1 MFSPRRYCRYRI
13 YLGCVLFYSSFWIHS
28 LSIHL
33 HVHHVGFLLCPL
45 SFPGALFLS
54 FVLFW
59 LRRCGVGF
67 PWEISIV
74 IGAWTI
80 FVRTCC
86 LATFRIFPLFWW
98 LIAYRI
104 LFSRIVCDI
113 AVLLVLVVAVSRL
126 AFWRNNSCNP
136 FYRWFSWGKTIVWP
150 RLMPSFFIKF
160 PAGQCLMMYDD
171 RYWYME
177 THVSCIPVTGNLKIK
192 QNKNL
197 SKNWIL
203 SILQS

>member
-1 MFSPRRYCRYRI
+1 MCAMWASSDVGCSFLEHFFIALSCFGSGGAGWLP
-13 YLGCVLFYSSFWIHS
+13 LGDQHRHRCLN
-28 LSIHL
+28 HL
-33 HVHHVGFLLCPL
+33 RQDMLPGYISHIPALL
-45 SFPGALFLS
+45 
-54 FVLFW
+54 V
-59 LRRCGVGF
+59 
-67 PWEISIV
+67 
-74 IGAWTI
+74 TY
-80 FVRTCC
+80 
-86 LATFRIFPLFWW
+86 
-98 LIAYRI
+98 IAYRI
-104 LFSRIVCDI
+104 LFSTIVCDI

-136 FYRWFSWGKTIVWP
+136 FYRWFSWGKTIVCP
-150 RLMPSFFIKF
+150 RLMLSFFIKF
-160 PAGQCLMMYDD
+160 PAGQYLMMYDD